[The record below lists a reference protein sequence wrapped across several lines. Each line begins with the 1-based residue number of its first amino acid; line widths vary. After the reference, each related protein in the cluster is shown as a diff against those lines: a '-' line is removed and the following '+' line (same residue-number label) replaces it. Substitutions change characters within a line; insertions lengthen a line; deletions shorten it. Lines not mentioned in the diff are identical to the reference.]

1 MRAPLDIVGREF
13 TKNRP
18 QVLLVEHDNVVQA
31 LSVSRL
37 RVPRLRSHEVTKT
50 AWQLRRCRCVG
61 ALTEIVAID
70 SIAIWEQMPRLVA
83 QGVSSIS

>member
-37 RVPRLRSHEVTKT
+37 RVPRLRF
-50 AWQLRRCRCVG
+50 ARGDRNG
-61 ALTEIVAID
+61 VAIA
-70 SIAIWEQMPRLVA
+70 SMPMRRA
-83 QGVSSIS
+83 H